1 MYLPRAIRRF
11 YWLVRSMD
19 LLFGPRPELRSIR
32 ARKSMKCELAQPGAV
47 RRVLLGAVVGIHD
60 SLSYSAAVL
69 LLVCAAIF
77 ATR

>member
-1 MYLPRAIRRF
+1 
-11 YWLVRSMD
+11 
-19 LLFGPRPELRSIR
+19 
-32 ARKSMKCELAQPGAV
+32 MKCEFAQPGAV

-77 ATR
+77 VTR